1 MKRSAP
7 LFATLLLALVTLS
20 ACPVGN
26 SDSAQKPVDH
36 CTTAG
41 VRCNL
46 DGGQLGVCSANT
58 DGTFVCA
65 SQH

>member
-1 MKRSAP
+1 MKRISIM
-7 LFATLLLALVTLS
+7 LAVSLASICMLS
-20 ACPVGN
+20 ACPVGK
-26 SDSAQKPVDH
+26 SDSSQKPVDT
-36 CTTAG
+36 CTSAG

-46 DGGQLGVCSANT
+46 AGGQLGVCSANT